1 MPRSFKLL
9 WCGFALNVQVAK
21 TCCLYKLFFH
31 RIHLQMT
38 VLLWSR
44 CRNRSYS
51 VFWSLLLI
59 TSAMSIKHLM
69 SRCVITWPDVIT
81 NAKPIREIPTHSHP
95 NPFVLICNLLLRNS
109 LFVGRKNLLSLL
121 SNLRV
126 MGSFVEKRHGLM
138 PNLMEMLL
146 KNFLQTCVQWG
157 IQGRGLVGPPPYFLT
172 KLRPEGRKKFFLE
185 TGSTPPPLYLRVW
198 MTGLHRCPKDVPET
212 S

>member
-1 MPRSFKLL
+1 
-9 WCGFALNVQVAK
+9 
-21 TCCLYKLFFH
+21 
-31 RIHLQMT
+31 
-38 VLLWSR
+38 
-44 CRNRSYS
+44 
-51 VFWSLLLI
+51 
-59 TSAMSIKHLM
+59 
-69 SRCVITWPDVIT
+69 
-81 NAKPIREIPTHSHP
+81 
-95 NPFVLICNLLLRNS
+95 
-109 LFVGRKNLLSLL
+109 
-121 SNLRV
+121 

-185 TGSTPPPLYLRVW
+185 TGSTPPPLYLRIW